1 MVGLF
6 FIVITLI
13 ICGTILFALYMNYCD
28 NNRVGMFSHPRYEER
43 IANLEKIVTELYK
56 LCESK
61 EK

>member
-28 NNRVGMFSHPRYEER
+28 NNRVGMFANPRYEER
-43 IANLEKIVTELYK
+43 IANLEKIILELHK
-56 LCESK
+56 LYELE